1 MINNLSITLCLLC
14 VLSACSSTVVPSKV
28 GPNGEY
34 IGWHCSGDI
43 ASEGN
48 WHCEEKVLKDGQ
60 VVVVAESAPV
70 ANADRQSSN
79 EQLDKHSSPPSD
91 PPSDRQSSPPIIDL
105 TQELSTEPVSVE
117 AVSNYPTSGYSL
129 QLGAYRSRQQ
139 AHQAAENML
148 LTGPVEI
155 RDIIS
160 QGKPFSVILLGHYA
174 SRSEAEL
181 AAQYLTVN
189 YWIRSMRS
197 LVDARAN

>member
-1 MINNLSITLCLLC
+1 MLLVDGFALINNLLTTTFILFA
-14 VLSACSSTVVPSKV
+14 LSACSSSVVPSKV

-60 VVVVAESAPV
+60 VVTEVGPTAVAKVETEQASEIS
-70 ANADRQSSN
+70 ADRQVPDEVESTQQKQTVAEKTAVDTKSS
-79 EQLDKHSSPPSD
+79 
-91 PPSDRQSSPPIIDL
+91 
-105 TQELSTEPVSVE
+105 
-117 AVSNYPTSGYSL
+117 YPTTGYSL
-129 QLGAYRSRQQ
+129 QLGAYRNRQQ
-139 AHQAAENML
+139 AEQAAENML
-148 LTGPVEI
+148 LSGPVEI

-174 SRSEAEL
+174 TRSEAES
-181 AAQYLTVN
+181 AAQYLTIN

-197 LVDARAN
+197 LADARAD

>member
-1 MINNLSITLCLLC
+1 LINNLSITFCLLC

-43 ASEGN
+43 ASEGD

-60 VVVVAESAPV
+60 VVVVAQPAKESVKAQSQLEDSANRQISNGQAVSEAGAQAP
-70 ANADRQSSN
+70 
-79 EQLDKHSSPPSD
+79 
-91 PPSDRQSSPPIIDL
+91 
-105 TQELSTEPVSVE
+105 ELSSEQTSQPASTVAHSD
-117 AVSNYPTSGYSL
+117 YPTNGYSL
-129 QLGAYRSRQQ
+129 QLGAYRSRLQ
-139 AHQAAENML
+139 AEQAAANMVL
-148 LTGPVEI
+148 SGPVEI

-174 SRSEAEL
+174 TRSEAES
-181 AAQYLTVN
+181 AAQYLTIN

-197 LVDARAN
+197 LVNARAK

>member
-1 MINNLSITLCLLC
+1 MSLINNLSITLCLLC

-60 VVVVAESAPV
+60 VVVVAESAGKENLEAQSQIERSADTQS
-70 ANADRQSSN
+70 ANGQSVTAASAKAPQPLPEQSS
-79 EQLDKHSSPPSD
+79 QPASVDAKSD
-91 PPSDRQSSPPIIDL
+91 
-105 TQELSTEPVSVE
+105 
-117 AVSNYPTSGYSL
+117 YPTWGYSL
-129 QLGAYRSRQQ
+129 QLGAYRSHQQ
-139 AHQAAENML
+139 AQQAAENML
-148 LTGPVEI
+148 LTGPIEI

-181 AAQYLTVN
+181 AAQNLTVN

-197 LVDARAN
+197 LVNARAK

>member
-43 ASEGN
+43 ASEGD

-60 VVVVAESAPV
+60 VVVVAESAP
-70 ANADRQSSN
+70 AASADRQSSN
-79 EQLDKHSSPPSD
+79 EQLDEQPSPQITELAKE
-91 PPSDRQSSPPIIDL
+91 QSPTPA
-105 TQELSTEPVSVE
+105 SVE

-139 AHQAAENML
+139 AQQAAENML
-148 LTGPVEI
+148 LTGPIEI

-181 AAQYLTVN
+181 AAQNLTVN

-197 LVDARAN
+197 LVDAHAHAN

>member
-1 MINNLSITLCLLC
+1 MINNLLTTTFILFA
-14 VLSACSSTVVPSKV
+14 LSACSSSVVPSKV

-60 VVVVAESAPV
+60 VVTVVGPTTVAKAETEQAQEIS
-70 ANADRQSSN
+70 ADRQVPDEVES
-79 EQLDKHSSPPSD
+79 
-91 PPSDRQSSPPIIDL
+91 
-105 TQELSTEPVSVE
+105 TQQQQQQTAVAKTSVDVEP
-117 AVSNYPTSGYSL
+117 NYPTSGYSL
-129 QLGAYRSRQQ
+129 QLGAYLSRQQ
-139 AHQAAENML
+139 AEQAAENML
-148 LTGPVEI
+148 LSGPIEI

-174 SRSEAEL
+174 TRSEAES
-181 AAQYLTVN
+181 AAQYLTIN

-197 LVDARAN
+197 LADARAN

>member
-1 MINNLSITLCLLC
+1 MINNLLTTTFILFA
-14 VLSACSSTVVPSKV
+14 LSACSSSVVPSKV

-60 VVVVAESAPV
+60 VVTLVGPTAVAKAETEQAQAIS
-70 ANADRQSSN
+70 ADRQVPDEVES
-79 EQLDKHSSPPSD
+79 
-91 PPSDRQSSPPIIDL
+91 
-105 TQELSTEPVSVE
+105 TQQQQTAVAKTSVDVEP
-117 AVSNYPTSGYSL
+117 NYPTSGYSL

-139 AHQAAENML
+139 AEQAAENML
-148 LTGPVEI
+148 LSGPFEI

-174 SRSEAEL
+174 TRSEAES
-181 AAQYLTVN
+181 AAQYLTIN

-197 LVDARAN
+197 LADARAN

>member
-43 ASEGN
+43 ASEGD

-60 VVVVAESAPV
+60 VVVVAESAP
-70 ANADRQSSN
+70 ATNTDRQPT
-79 EQLDKHSSPPSD
+79 SP
-91 PPSDRQSSPPIIDL
+91 QSSQQIIEVA
-105 TQELSTEPVSVE
+105 QEQPAESASIE
-117 AVSNYPTSGYSL
+117 AMSNYPTSGYSL
-129 QLGAYRSRQQ
+129 QLGAYRSHQQ
-139 AHQAAENML
+139 AQQAAENML

-160 QGKPFSVILLGHYA
+160 QGQPYSVILLGHYA

-181 AAQYLTVN
+181 AAQNLTVN